1 MKRSRNPVHSR
12 TALLVAGERL
22 FAERG
27 LDGAR
32 TEEIARAAGVNKA
45 LLHYYFGTKE
55 KLYRAVL
62 ENLFQQLVVTLDLA
76 LAHPDSPRTTL
87 LRYIDHHFEFLHRHR
102 HYPRLLQR
110 EVMSGG
116 PFLRTIAQRYF
127 RPLQRRLARLL
138 RAGIRRGEFRP
149 VDIQNTIISF
159 IGISVFY
166 FAAAPVLK
174 HLLGED
180 PYCQRRVT
188 ARKRAVLDFLRHALW
203 VEAGKKK

>member
-1 MKRSRNPVHSR
+1 MKRRRNPVHSR

-76 LAHPDSPRTTL
+76 LAHPDSPRITL
-87 LRYIDHHFEFLHRHR
+87 LRYIDHHFEFLYRHR
-102 HYPRLLQR
+102 HYPCLLQR

-138 RAGIRRGEFRP
+138 RAGIRRSEFRP
-149 VDIQNTIISF
+149 VDIQNTIVSL

-180 PYCQRRVT
+180 PYCQRRVA
-188 ARKRAVLDFLRHALW
+188 ARKRAILDFLRHALW